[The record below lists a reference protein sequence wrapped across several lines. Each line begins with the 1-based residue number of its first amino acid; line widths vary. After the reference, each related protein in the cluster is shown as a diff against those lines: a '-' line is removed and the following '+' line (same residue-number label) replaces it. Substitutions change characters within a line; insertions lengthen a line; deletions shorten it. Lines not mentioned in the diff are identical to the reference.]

1 MVAKIRNVEFDYV
14 KSNFDVLLVLFSGTA
29 TEMNLVSVMNELVP
43 NFLSKKSNFEKLDLK
58 SKIYKIN

>member
-1 MVAKIRNVEFDYV
+1 MVARIRNVEFDYV